1 MRFPILSTLFAFT
14 QIAIAHGA
22 AHPMSPLTLVN
33 RDDVY
38 VNRLDERPP
47 HRVLVVV
54 VCILFAVVLALAQGY
69 RAGRLAG
76 QKSKTRVSDVL
87 VFAQGFV
94 CTAFLFATAI
104 QVSGLGLQTDGQC
117 HAAIRVC
124 IVMYGA
130 DKIALYLFLLER
142 VHIVRAPFVDRT
154 RDRLYVIGAI
164 LTTGGF
170 FAIMAWQFVNPFSE
184 LNHQTGICRIGIEP
198 QAAMAV
204 IVLDILI
211 NTILTGIFVWQL
223 RPALGSAAPKMR
235 SLASNTTCVESDSP
249 SHGLRQWMGKTR
261 HSMRTSSRSDLR
273 AMLVRNVVGSGF
285 MLMVTVCNNSL
296 FLSWAFAKM
305 SHACLLM
312 CLTDIC
318 LGMLVT
324 QWLTMRSAEPE
335 VIRPSQVSVSG
346 ERTDSMLLVNEKPV
360 HISRVVDQARFNPR

>member
-1 MRFPILSTLFAFT
+1 
-14 QIAIAHGA
+14 
-22 AHPMSPLTLVN
+22 MSPLILVN
-33 RDDVY
+33 RDDIY
-38 VNRLDERPP
+38 VNRLDGRPP
-47 HRVLVVV
+47 DRVLVVV
-54 VCILFAVVLALAQGY
+54 VCIVFAFVLALTQGY

-104 QVSGLGLQTDGQC
+104 QISGLGLQTDRQC

-124 IVMYGA
+124 IAMYGT

-142 VHIVRAPFVDRT
+142 VHIVRAPFIDRI
-154 RDRLYVIGAI
+154 RDKLYVVGAI

-170 FAIMAWQFVNPFSE
+170 IAIMAWQFVNPFAE
-184 LNHQTGICRIGIEP
+184 LDHQTGVCRIGIEP
-198 QAAMAV
+198 QAAMAI

-211 NTILTGIFVWQL
+211 NTVLTGIFVWQL
-223 RPALGSAAPKMR
+223 RPALGSAAPRMR
-235 SLASNTTCVESDSP
+235 SLASDTTCTESDSP
-249 SHGLRQWMGKTR
+249 RRGLRHWVSKTR
-261 HSMRTSSRSDLR
+261 HSMRTSSRNGLR
-273 AMLVRNVVGSGF
+273 VMLVRNVVGSGF

-312 CLTDIC
+312 CLADIC

-324 QWLTMRSAEPE
+324 QWLTMRSTEPE
-335 VIRPSQVSVSG
+335 VTPPSRVSIPG
-346 ERTDSMLLVNEKPV
+346 ERTDSILLATEKPAP
-360 HISRVVDQARFNPR
+360 ISRVMDQAHFNPH

>member
-1 MRFPILSTLFAFT
+1 MPCCHKSLHRHVRRGQDSSVSVLLRATSSCST
-14 QIAIAHGA
+14 
-22 AHPMSPLTLVN
+22 
-33 RDDVY
+33 
-38 VNRLDERPP
+38 
-47 HRVLVVV
+47 
-54 VCILFAVVLALAQGY
+54 
-69 RAGRLAG
+69 
-76 QKSKTRVSDVL
+76 
-87 VFAQGFV
+87 
-94 CTAFLFATAI
+94 
-104 QVSGLGLQTDGQC
+104 
-117 HAAIRVC
+117 HADPSR
-124 IVMYGA
+124 
-130 DKIALYLFLLER
+130 YLFLLER

-211 NTILTGIFVWQL
+211 NTVLTGIFVWQL

-235 SLASNTTCVESDSP
+235 SLASNTTCVETDSP
-249 SHGLRQWMGKTR
+249 SHGFRQWMGKTR

-273 AMLVRNVVGSGF
+273 VMLVRNVVGSGF

-312 CLTDIC
+312 CLTDSKFAHFS
-318 LGMLVT
+318 
-324 QWLTMRSAEPE
+324 TMDKAN
-335 VIRPSQVSVSG
+335 
-346 ERTDSMLLVNEKPV
+346 M
-360 HISRVVDQARFNPR
+360 